1 MKKFTIAITET
12 LQRRVQVS
20 AENYREAMKMVERQ
34 YNNEEI
40 VLNEND
46 YQGVEFEPMD
56 YQEEEEDE
64 K

>member
-1 MKKFTIAITET
+1 MKKITIAITET